1 MKKVFLAAA
10 FSTIFFVFPLS
21 AKAANVDLTVS
32 PVYFDLNPKP
42 GDVIKDK
49 IRVHNNTGTPMPL
62 TISVNT
68 MTINER
74 GDIVPQAL
82 PTQDSTG
89 WFKFPTTQITV
100 PANEWLDVPFTA
112 NVPGDAAFGNYFA
125 VSFAPGVTKVAG
137 SNAVIQG
144 NIVVPMLINVQKAGS
159 VAQASIASFKVDN
172 FVSEY
177 QPVTFTVDVKNTGNV
192 HLKPRGNIFIRGPKD
207 KDLAVL
213 EVNSAQGNVLPGANR
228 AFSSQW
234 ADGFIVKEPVM
245 ENGNPKIDDQ
255 GKPVTHIVINWNK
268 LTSLRIGKYS
278 AYVLMVYD
286 NGQRD
291 IPIESTVTFWI
302 FPYTAVAITLVVL
315 IVLFVGISTIFKT
328 IVKSE
333 AKKLRS
339 S

>member
-1 MKKVFLAAA
+1 MKKVLLVISLFALFLFSPVMVHAA
-10 FSTIFFVFPLS
+10 S
-21 AKAANVDLTVS
+21 VDLTVS
-32 PVYFDLNPKP
+32 PVFFDLSPKP

-49 IRVHNNTGTPMPL
+49 IRVHNNTGSPMPL

-82 PTQDSTG
+82 PVPDSTG
-89 WFKFPTTQITV
+89 WFKFPATQITV

-112 NVPGDAAFGNYFA
+112 TVPADAAFGNYFA

-172 FVSEY
+172 YVSEY
-177 QPVTFTVDVKNTGNV
+177 QPITFSVDVKNTGNV

-207 KDLAVL
+207 KDIAVL
-213 EVNSAQGNVLPGANR
+213 EVNSAQGNILPGASR
-228 AFSSQW
+228 TFSSQW

-245 ENGNPKIDDQ
+245 ENGNPKIDNQ
-255 GKPVTHIVINWNK
+255 GKPVTHLVINWNK

-302 FPYTAVAITLVVL
+302 FPYTAVAIALAA
-315 IVLFVGISTIFKT
+315 IIILFVGISTLFKT

-333 AKKLRS
+333 AKKLHS